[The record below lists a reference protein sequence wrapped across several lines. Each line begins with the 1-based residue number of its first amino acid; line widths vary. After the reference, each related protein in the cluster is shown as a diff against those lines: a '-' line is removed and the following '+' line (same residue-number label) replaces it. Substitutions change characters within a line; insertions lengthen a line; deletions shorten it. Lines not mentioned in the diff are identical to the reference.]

1 MQKFIINI
9 HEPDENIITDA
20 RAVCHVLSSELEPIR
35 LQHLVNELKAT
46 ESLVLFSGV
55 KAAEACREFQG
66 DGVFVSVSSDKPYK
80 KQILPVRDA
89 VGAKKVLGVEI
100 PLQRH
105 AAMVVGETEPDF
117 MSFRVD
123 SNEDIAKAKELLA
136 WYNDLFLIQICVG
149 GTANCAELISLPA
162 DFVMISPRDFK
173 ILVAQK
179 ESLD

>member
-9 HEPDENIITDA
+9 KEANEEIINDE
-20 RAVCHVLSSELEPIR
+20 RAVCHVLSSELEHSR
-35 LQHLVNELKAT
+35 LQQLVNELKKT
-46 ESLVLFSGV
+46 ESLVLFGGV
-55 KAAEACREFQG
+55 KAAEMCREFQG
-66 DGVFVSVSSDKPYK
+66 DGVFVSVSADKPYK

-89 VGAKKVLGVEI
+89 SGAKKVLGVEI

-123 SNEDIAKAKELLA
+123 SNEDIAKAKELLE
-136 WYNDLFLIQICVG
+136 WYNDLFLIQICLG
-149 GTANCAELISLPA
+149 GTADCTKLAALPS

-173 ILVAQK
+173 ILVA
-179 ESLD
+179 